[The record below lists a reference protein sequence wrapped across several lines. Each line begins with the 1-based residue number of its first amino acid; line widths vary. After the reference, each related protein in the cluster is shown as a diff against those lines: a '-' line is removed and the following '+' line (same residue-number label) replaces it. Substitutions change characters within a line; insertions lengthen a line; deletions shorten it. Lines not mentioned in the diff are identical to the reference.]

1 MNTGIK
7 QMNTITYTA
16 LQGNSSRY
24 SLLMSL

>member
-1 MNTGIK
+1 M
-7 QMNTITYTA
+7 ITYTA